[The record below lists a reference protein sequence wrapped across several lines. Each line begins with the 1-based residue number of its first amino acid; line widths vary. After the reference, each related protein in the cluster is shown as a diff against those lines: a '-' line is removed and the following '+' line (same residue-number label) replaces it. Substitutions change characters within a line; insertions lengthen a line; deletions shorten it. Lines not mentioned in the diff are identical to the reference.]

1 MKASRK
7 DREKV
12 GKKFRQQPEWIRSH
26 ETFIA
31 GVIKY
36 IYVPAFA
43 HWFLWQ
49 KDCKLGSRN
58 KSLK

>member
-1 MKASRK
+1 MQASRK
-7 DREKV
+7 DRVKV
-12 GKKFRQQPEWIRSH
+12 GKTLRQQPEWIRSH

-49 KDCKLGSRN
+49 KDYKLVSRN
-58 KSLK
+58 MSLE